1 MINRSLPIAETHLSY
16 RDQSPGVHAR
26 TPLAIFS
33 GILFLSGIGALIF
46 ETLWVRLSGL
56 AFGNSVW
63 SAALILSSFM
73 AGLALGNAIA
83 ASSRIRRWRP
93 LYLYSFLELLVAVLG
108 CTIVFA
114 LPALGELLRPV
125 WQILWNSQP
134 ILLGVRF
141 VVSFLILLMPTTAMG
156 LTLPVLIEDPMLRQ
170 TSFGRAIGFLYG
182 SNTLGA
188 VAGAL
193 LGESYLIGAFGLRGT
208 SVVAGLASCIA
219 AAIALFVAKRN
230 GCSATRVLQRTFP
243 FCLEVK
249 YRPPWRLLFVSF
261 GTGCVLLALEVI
273 WFRFLRLYIASSPTA
288 FALMLALVLGGIGL
302 GSVLASLIHQRPVQV
317 DRLLPI
323 LLLLAAILVLLS
335 YLFFPSGLVPTSVA
349 VFDLSWLRIAL
360 LSMGLMFPV
369 ALLSGILFPCIAT
382 SVQAA
387 VGDRMN
393 SAGVATLFNTI
404 GAALGPLLAS
414 FLLLPLI
421 GYQWSFIACAAAYAL
436 LSIVSAFTLR
446 PGIVSERSTLSQAPK
461 NAVAFGVLIALWIVL
476 AFVLAIFPYRRAETH
491 FAHASRPYETE
502 NQGQPLAHTVKRIE
516 GTSDTW
522 QLLRRDF
529 AGEPYYYR
537 LLCNAFSMSATNPP
551 GQRYMRLFA
560 YLPLAFR
567 PESQNVLLICFG
579 CGVTADAL
587 LHGLNVKQMDV
598 VDISKEVIRLA
609 DSYSGMGYT
618 NPLRDPR
625 ATTFIQD
632 GRFFLQA
639 APRQYDIISGEPPP
653 PKNAGSVNLYSKEFF
668 SLMKGR
674 LKEGGIA
681 TFWLPLDQLKL
692 NEAKAILRAFHDVFP
707 NASVWADADEN
718 WIMMGIN
725 GPGRKISEEEL
736 RRLWKDPATG
746 PDLRRIGIE
755 VPQQLGALFL
765 MDGDEIDR
773 VTRNAAPLTD
783 DYPKRLSDAP
793 WDDKQN
799 FEFAASYME
808 PSAVTERFQRSPLIE
823 RIWPAELSNSI
834 KSIFAVRETRFLSKT
849 VGSNKLAELDLFL
862 RGTRLRMPVLETLGS
877 DELRLAIA
885 QRVAQQTESPPI
897 QVVPDLIAGALAQRD
912 VAEAIRLLETQK
924 ERGAFG
930 PREAVLLTYLYC
942 LAGNIDKAE
951 TLVAANSA
959 LINKD
964 PSADWLWKKLETDF
978 GFHPPH

>member
-1 MINRSLPIAETHLSY
+1 
-16 RDQSPGVHAR
+16 
-26 TPLAIFS
+26 
-33 GILFLSGIGALIF
+33 
-46 ETLWVRLSGL
+46 
-56 AFGNSVW
+56 
-63 SAALILSSFM
+63 
-73 AGLALGNAIA
+73 
-83 ASSRIRRWRP
+83 
-93 LYLYSFLELLVAVLG
+93 
-108 CTIVFA
+108 
-114 LPALGELLRPV
+114 
-125 WQILWNSQP
+125 
-134 ILLGVRF
+134 
-141 VVSFLILLMPTTAMG
+141 
-156 LTLPVLIEDPMLRQ
+156 
-170 TSFGRAIGFLYG
+170 
-182 SNTLGA
+182 
-188 VAGAL
+188 
-193 LGESYLIGAFGLRGT
+193 
-208 SVVAGLASCIA
+208 
-219 AAIALFVAKRN
+219 
-230 GCSATRVLQRTFP
+230 
-243 FCLEVK
+243 
-249 YRPPWRLLFVSF
+249 
-261 GTGCVLLALEVI
+261 
-273 WFRFLRLYIASSPTA
+273 
-288 FALMLALVLGGIGL
+288 
-302 GSVLASLIHQRPVQV
+302 
-317 DRLLPI
+317 
-323 LLLLAAILVLLS
+323 
-335 YLFFPSGLVPTSVA
+335 
-349 VFDLSWLRIAL
+349 
-360 LSMGLMFPV
+360 
-369 ALLSGILFPCIAT
+369 
-382 SVQAA
+382 
-387 VGDRMN
+387 
-393 SAGVATLFNTI
+393 
-404 GAALGPLLAS
+404 
-414 FLLLPLI
+414 
-421 GYQWSFIACAAAYAL
+421 
-436 LSIVSAFTLR
+436 
-446 PGIVSERSTLSQAPK
+446 LSQAPK